1 MREARDVATSTTRL
15 ALSQSTRSRTNRV
28 WHWRTLRRCRRGMIR
43 MIQAAAHPRTPH
55 STHPDPPRYTATDP
69 APPLPTH
76 PHQPHPHPPP
86 QRARESAAGG
96 WWRRRAAGCG
106 RRRRAAGSPTAAARA
121 AADVRR
127 SPNQRSYACGFHHP
141 PHLSWYCRISTRRR
155 RRIIC
160 ERPCT
165 IPLLHLRIAHAIVPS
180 PPPAESSS
188 SPNVHEKKYIKQIKE
203 TVYWK
208 SR

>member
-43 MIQAAAHPRTPH
+43 MIQAAAHPRTPA
-55 STHPDPPRYTATDP
+55 SIPLLPRPTRTRP
-69 APPLPTH
+69 GTRLQTLRLPSPRTRTNRTRILR
-76 PHQPHPHPPP
+76 PSERVSQL
-86 QRARESAAGG
+86 QAAGG
-96 WWRRRAAGCG
+96 GGGRRAAAGDGG
-106 RRRRAAGSPTAAARA
+106 RQGSPTAAARA

-165 IPLLHLRIAHAIVPS
+165 IPLLHL
-180 PPPAESSS
+180 
-188 SPNVHEKKYIKQIKE
+188 
-203 TVYWK
+203 
-208 SR
+208 

>member
-1 MREARDVATSTTRL
+1 MRDVATSTTRL

-55 STHPDPPRYTATDP
+55 SKHPDPPRYTATDP

-96 WWRRRAAGCG
+96 GWRRRAAGGRGPPRLRPGLPRTCG
-106 RRRRAAGSPTAAARA
+106 DRRIREVTPAGFIIRHIYHGTAESALAAAAGSSANDPALFRFSTSESPMRSSHLH
-121 AADVRR
+121 RR
-127 SPNQRSYACGFHHP
+127 LNH
-141 PHLSWYCRISTRRR
+141 
-155 RRIIC
+155 
-160 ERPCT
+160 
-165 IPLLHLRIAHAIVPS
+165 HLRPMCM
-180 PPPAESSS
+180 
-188 SPNVHEKKYIKQIKE
+188 KKS
-203 TVYWK
+203 TLN
-208 SR
+208 R

>member
-1 MREARDVATSTTRL
+1 MRDVATSTTRL
-15 ALSQSTRSRTNRV
+15 ALFQSTRSRTNRV

-55 STHPDPPRYTATDP
+55 SKHPDPPRYTATDP

-106 RRRRAAGSPTAAARA
+106 RRRRAAGVPHCCGPGCRGRA
-121 AADVRR
+121 EIAESEKLRLRVSSSATSIMVL
-127 SPNQRSYACGFHHP
+127 PNQH
-141 PHLSWYCRISTRRR
+141 
-155 RRIIC
+155 
-160 ERPCT
+160 
-165 IPLLHLRIAHAIVPS
+165 S
-180 PPPAESSS
+180 PPPPDHLRTTLHYSA
-188 SPNVHEKKYIKQIKE
+188 SPPQNRPCDRPIS
-203 TVYWK
+203 TAG
-208 SR
+208 

>member
-1 MREARDVATSTTRL
+1 MRDVATSTTRL

-96 WWRRRAAGCG
+96 GWRRRAAGG
-106 RRRRAAGSPTAAARA
+106 RGPPRLRPGLPRTCRDRRISRTEKLRLRVSSSATSIM
-121 AADVRR
+121 VL
-127 SPNQRSYACGFHHP
+127 PNQH
-141 PHLSWYCRISTRRR
+141 
-155 RRIIC
+155 
-160 ERPCT
+160 
-165 IPLLHLRIAHAIVPS
+165 S
-180 PPPAESSS
+180 PPPPDHLRTTLHYSA
-188 SPNVHEKKYIKQIKE
+188 SPPLNRPCDRPIS
-203 TVYWK
+203 TAG
-208 SR
+208 